1 MAVTKVDIA
10 SRALIMIGASPIS
23 SFSDDS
29 TEGLVTNNIYEEIVE
44 ATLTRHRWGFA
55 TGQKQLSLLSSTPVG
70 RWEYAYQ
77 MPADPAVLQIITV
90 TSNDTVL
97 RYERYEDKIY
107 LDGYGST
114 STVIMDYIFRQ
125 DESKFPPYF
134 RLALEYKLASI
145 YAGAVARD
153 AGMIK
158 EFNELAERQLLI
170 ARNSESQETTSNQL
184 ATNRFIEHRRSTRTS
199 GFGLNG

>member
-1 MAVTKVDIA
+1 MAVTKVDVA
-10 SRALIMIGASPIS
+10 ARALVMIGASPIS
-23 SFSDDS
+23 SFTDDS

-44 ATLTRHRWGFA
+44 ATLTRHRWRLE
-55 TGQKQLSLLSSTPVG
+55 TSKKQLSLLTATPVG

-77 MPADPAVLQIITV
+77 MPTDPLVLQIITV
-90 TSNDTVL
+90 SCNDSIL
-97 RYERYEDKIY
+97 PYARYEDKIY
-107 LDGYGST
+107 VDGYGSA

-125 DESKFPPYF
+125 DESKFPSYF

-158 EFNELAERQLLI
+158 QFDELAERQLLI
-170 ARNSESQETTSNQL
+170 ARNTDSQETTSKQL
-184 ATNRFIEHRRSTRTS
+184 ATNRFAEERRSTRAS